1 MPVTLFKLLRRQPT
15 HASCLAASPLAS
27 LPSMAPQWGGIRVR
41 GGYTQSHL
49 LNAHRFA
56 LKPEPFNLQ
65 PVLNTEHFFTKTP
78 EITHLSHWCRQV
90 ETAMTLRCVF
100 AGSIIQPVFV
110 QIALDR
116 PDETV

>member
-1 MPVTLFKLLRRQPT
+1 
-15 HASCLAASPLAS
+15 
-27 LPSMAPQWGGIRVR
+27 VR

-90 ETAMTLRCVF
+90 ETAITLRCVF
-100 AGSIIQPVFV
+100 AGSIIQPFFV